1 MLINEKQIPTVH
13 IKLVD
18 NCVNGQGLSVETMS
32 LYISLI
38 RNLPSGPTQYLQNPT
53 RTASRTSFILQEQD
67 ALDLEDYKTICSNS
81 LHKDTL
87 KLRFVRQYY
96 SHLTDRWQCQY

>member
-1 MLINEKQIPTVH
+1 MMLINEKQIPTVH

-53 RTASRTSFILQEQD
+53 RTASRTSFIPTRTGRFRPRRLQ
-67 ALDLEDYKTICSNS
+67 N
-81 LHKDTL
+81 
-87 KLRFVRQYY
+87 
-96 SHLTDRWQCQY
+96 HLF